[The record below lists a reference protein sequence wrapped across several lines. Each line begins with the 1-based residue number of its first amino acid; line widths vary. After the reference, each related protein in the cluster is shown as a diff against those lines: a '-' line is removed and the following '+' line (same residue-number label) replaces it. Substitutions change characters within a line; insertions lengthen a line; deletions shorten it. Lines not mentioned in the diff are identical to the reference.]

1 MKNSIDSTKLTRTLL
16 LAILAIKGAVFV
28 TTATLPHTAA
38 WDNEGGGGT
47 ITPAPATFTNY
58 EVAGNPFHHNNPD
71 FSVGTTCPNTS
82 RTCQNT
88 EGEPAIRADR
98 SGNFYGSSENVFCV
112 IGGQC
117 GGTFAWKS
125 ADGGAHFTTLPLP
138 DSVSSGKLPPTCT
151 DACNGIGLSPA
162 GGDTDIAVAPR
173 KNNNGFYNIY
183 VASLQSTPPLVN
195 VYVSTSSNGGATWSI
210 NPAGASI
217 PVDDREWIA
226 ADGVSKVCI
235 SYHSTLTSNDIVVD
249 CSNNAG
255 FTFTQHASAF
265 DPTHIAFLAGFNN
278 VIGNMAIDPSNHV
291 IYQVFSSI
299 ADAAELSSC
308 LVSCHV
314 HTVCIGVSTD
324 GGNTFKDYT
333 VYNNPNDQVDYGH
346 QFINVSVDR
355 ETTCTLSIVTTTTST
370 TVSPKPSAKPG
381 LDPTPSINHRRTQ
394 QSFPGAQREP
404 QAVSTSSGT
413 AQTITALSTL
423 TTIPP
428 KRRGR
433 STSARTS
440 KPPHPIVHGPR
451 SQPRE

>member
-1 MKNSIDSTKLTRTLL
+1 MISSKETTTIAKTILLSLFTLTSTIFVG
-16 LAILAIKGAVFV
+16 LAAV
-28 TTATLPHTAA
+28 PHTAA
-38 WDNEGGGGT
+38 DGSGT
-47 ITPAPATFTNY
+47 VTATPATFTNY
-58 EVAGNPFHHNNPD
+58 ELAGNPFTTGA
-71 FSVGTTCPNTS
+71 SVGTTCPNPA

-88 EGEPAIRADR
+88 EGAPAIRADR
-98 SGNFYGSSENVFCV
+98 AGNFYGSSENVFCV

-117 GGTFAWKS
+117 GGTFAYKS
-125 ADGGAHFTTLPLP
+125 TDGGQHFTTLPLP
-138 DSVSSGKLPPTCT
+138 NSVSSGKLPPTCT

-173 KNNNGFYNIY
+173 KKNNGFYNIY

-255 FTFTQHASAF
+255 FAFTQHASAF

-278 VIGNMAIDPSNHV
+278 VIGNLAIDPSNHV

-299 ADAAELSSC
+299 ADATELSSC

-314 HTVCIGVSTD
+314 HTVCIGVSID

-333 VYNNPNDQVDYGH
+333 VYDNPNDQVDYGH
-346 QFINVSVDR
+346 QFIKVSVDR
-355 ETTCTLSIVTTTTST
+355 GNNVYVVYSDDHNLYYSFSKTFGQTWS
-370 TVSPKPSAKPG
+370 G
-381 LDPTPSINHRRTQ
+381 PTPSINHRRTQ

-451 SQPRE
+451 WQPRG